1 MTEITRMDLLARMPA
16 IMLKYPSILRAL
28 KDMRRGQD
36 DRYSM
41 GLLLERHAASCAD
54 QAAIVFEEQVL
65 TYREF
70 NERVNRVAHYLAA
83 RGLGKGQVVALMMEN
98 RPEFLICFC
107 AAMKLG
113 AVTALINS
121 HLKQQGLAHCLNI
134 CEPQMFII
142 GEEVWDAFASVRGDL
157 AGPSGRDVFFA
168 ADTGARAPAP
178 GSIDLFAECRGQPV
192 DNPPSTLEVRQGDT
206 CGYVYTSGTTGLPKA
221 AILTHMRL
229 MKGGVLFGRMVLNT
243 RRSDRIY
250 IPLPFY
256 HSTALNIGWSVAMN
270 AGCAVVIARKFSA
283 SRYWDDVRRYGV
295 TILLYVGEVCRY
307 LMNAPPRPDDADNPA
322 FKMVGSGMR
331 PDIWRDFKRRF
342 GVREVYEFYGAS
354 DGNMTFVNLFNL
366 EDTVGMGLT
375 PFAIV
380 AFDTERE
387 QPVLDARGFMIP
399 VAVGEVGLVIG
410 KISEQF
416 VFDGYTNRGDSEK
429 KILRN
434 VFKQGDAW
442 FNSGDL
448 FRNLGLRHAQFV
460 DRVGDTFRWRGEN
473 VATSEV
479 EGVLNGFAGVDESTV
494 YGVEVPGADGRA
506 GMASIALGTP
516 PEQFDF
522 GALASY
528 LRGAL
533 PAYAVPLFLR
543 LRTTLEVTGTFK
555 HRKVDLKAEG
565 FDTGRV
571 ADPVYVMLPGSGT
584 YVPLTDELLA
594 GIQRREYRF

>member
-1 MTEITRMDLLARMPA
+1 MTEITRMDLLAKLPA
-16 IMLKYPSILRAL
+16 IMLKYPSMLRAI

-36 DRYSM
+36 ERYSM
-41 GLLLERHAASCAD
+41 GRLLELNAARHGD
-54 QAAIVFEEQVL
+54 QPAIVFEGQIL

-98 RPEFLICFC
+98 RPEFLICLC

-113 AVTALINS
+113 AITALINS
-121 HLKQQGLAHCLNI
+121 HLKQHGLAHCLNI

-142 GEEVWDAFASVRGDL
+142 GEEVWDAFAAVKGEL
-157 AGPSGRDVFFA
+157 TGAEGRDVFFA
-168 ADTGARAPAP
+168 HDAGGRAAP
-178 GSIDLFAECRGQPV
+178 PGTIDLFAECSGWPA
-192 DNPPSTLEVRQGDT
+192 DDPLSTLEVRQGDT

-256 HSTALNIGWSVAMN
+256 HSTALNIGWSLAMN

-295 TILLYVGEVCRY
+295 TILLYVGEICRY

-322 FKMVGSGMR
+322 VKMVGSGMR
-331 PDIWRDFKRRF
+331 PDIWHDFKRRF
-342 GVREVYEFYGAS
+342 GIREVYEFYGAS

-380 AFDTERE
+380 RFDTERE
-387 QPVLDARGFMIP
+387 QPVLDDKGFMIP

-410 KISEQF
+410 KISDQF
-416 VFDGYTNRGDSEK
+416 VFDGYTSRQDSEK

-448 FRNLGLRHAQFV
+448 FRNIGLRHAQFV

-479 EGVLNGFAGVDESTV
+479 EGVINRFAAVDESTV
-494 YGVEVPGADGRA
+494 YGVEIPGADGRA
-506 GMASIALGTP
+506 GMAAIAIAVP
-516 PEQFDF
+516 PEQLDF
-522 GALASY
+522 RALTAH
-528 LRGAL
+528 LRSEL

-543 LRTTLEVTGTFK
+543 IQAALDVTGTFK
-555 HRKVDLKAEG
+555 HRKVDLKAQGYDVSGIDE
-565 FDTGRV
+565 
-571 ADPVYVMLPGSGT
+571 PLYVLLPGSET
-584 YVPLTDELLA
+584 YVPLTQELA
-594 GIQRREYRF
+594 AAIEDRRYRF